1 MKNHETGCKRL
12 IEAFKYSMSGLNFIF
27 KREEAFRIEIFISI
41 ICIFIIL
48 FVNKTLNEKLFLMI
62 STFLVIFSEIINTA
76 IEVVIDRISEE
87 YNYLSKI
94 AKDIGSL
101 LVLSSI
107 VFFIIIW
114 GSIFLWCA

>member
-1 MKNHETGCKRL
+1 MKSHETGFKRL
-12 IEAFKYSMSGLNFIF
+12 IEAFKYSISGFNFIF
-27 KREEAFRIEIFISI
+27 KREEAFRIEVFASI
-41 ICIFIIL
+41 ICVFIIL
-48 FVNKTLNEKLFLMI
+48 FVNKTLDEKLFLMI
-62 STFLVIFSEIINTA
+62 ATFFVILSEMINTA

-107 VFFIIIW
+107 ILFIVIW